1 MSSKIDALKRYMG
14 GPAVP
19 EEKLKKKRKKKK
31 SDGGLGMFVIDDD
44 DAWDSAVAAQG
55 KQKDL
60 WHDEKSAYNE
70 DLPTIVDGTDYD
82 PENQP
87 VVANAEEFFEQERAE
102 ELEKQ
107 WQATETKVPSD
118 PSPPRKNRQTDA
130 SSPRKSKREP
140 ASPVDASPPRRTIR
154 DKTSPIRKLEHD
166 ASPPRRASIRDADH
180 SPPRRKRQDDASPP
194 RRPHQKDPSPPRRHR
209 QEDASPP
216 RRGRQEDPSP
226 SRRPRQDDSSPPR
239 RSRQEESSPSQMT
252 LRRAGPNV
260 TPHLLG
266 VPERETGRHLVES
279 LDMTTIHL
287 HVDQRFHL
295 LNGLKRSV
303 RTIRHL
309 DDPDA
314 TMLLP
319 LVGLSALARHRL
331 ADRDTTDT
339 LRLSKGTRLV
349 DLDKT
354 QVHDVALKLMISD
367 EEPLH
372 HLAVRP
378 NSMLHQ
384 RRHRT
389 NGSRLLQLFKEQQE
403 RHREEQNAMF
413 KNEELMG
420 KQAET
425 VYRDKRGRKLDMLME
440 MQRQQEIQDGKRK
453 REAKEEYEWGTG
465 KVRKEEI
472 RTQQQELEAIKSKPF
487 ARRNDD
493 AELEALRK
501 AKQRDFDPVQ
511 SSLFKKD
518 DFEEKLKP
526 APRKNQ
532 KPKYTGPP
540 APPNRFNIPPGYR
553 WDGVVRG
560 TNWEEKVLLQA
571 NARKAH
577 KQDMY
582 QWATADM

>member
-140 ASPVDASPPRRTIR
+140 ASPNMTHHHLAGHLFEMQTILLPEGNVKMMPHHHE
-154 DKTSPIRKLEHD
+154 DLIRKTHPRHD
-166 ASPPRRASIRDADH
+166 DIVKKTPLLLDEVARRIPHRPGDLARMILLHHGVHARKSPHHLVEDKNISRHLDDH
-180 SPPRRKRQDDASPP
+180 V
-194 RRPHQKDPSPPRRHR
+194 
-209 QEDASPP
+209 E
-216 RRGRQEDPSP
+216 
-226 SRRPRQDDSSPPR
+226 
-239 RSRQEESSPSQMT
+239 MT
-252 LRRAGPNV
+252 LLRRAGPIV

-384 RRHRT
+384 RRHRA

>member
-130 SSPRKSKREP
+130 STPRKSKREP
-140 ASPVDASPPRRTIR
+140 ASPNMTHHHLAGHLFEMQTILLPEGNVKMMPHHHE
-154 DKTSPIRKLEHD
+154 DLIRKTHPRHD
-166 ASPPRRASIRDADH
+166 DIVKKTPLLLDEVARRIPHRPGDLARMILLHHGVHARKSPHHLVEDKNISRHLDDH
-180 SPPRRKRQDDASPP
+180 V
-194 RRPHQKDPSPPRRHR
+194 
-209 QEDASPP
+209 E
-216 RRGRQEDPSP
+216 
-226 SRRPRQDDSSPPR
+226 
-239 RSRQEESSPSQMT
+239 MT
-252 LRRAGPNV
+252 LLRRAGPIV

-384 RRHRT
+384 RRHRA

>member
-140 ASPVDASPPRRTIR
+140 ASPTILLPEGNVKMMPHHHE
-154 DKTSPIRKLEHD
+154 DLIRKTHPRHD
-166 ASPPRRASIRDADH
+166 DIVKKTPLLLDEVARRIPHRPGDLARMILLHHGVHARKSPHHLVEDKNTSRHLDDH
-180 SPPRRKRQDDASPP
+180 V
-194 RRPHQKDPSPPRRHR
+194 
-209 QEDASPP
+209 E
-216 RRGRQEDPSP
+216 
-226 SRRPRQDDSSPPR
+226 
-239 RSRQEESSPSQMT
+239 MT

-389 NGSRLLQLFKEQQE
+389 NGSRLLQLVEILNRLFKEQQE

>member
-140 ASPVDASPPRRTIR
+140 ASPNMTHHHLAGHLFEMQTILLPEGNVKMMPHHHE
-154 DKTSPIRKLEHD
+154 DLIRKTHPRHD
-166 ASPPRRASIRDADH
+166 DIVKKTPLLLDEVARRIPHRPGDLARMILLHHGVHARKSPHHLVEDKNTSRHLDDH
-180 SPPRRKRQDDASPP
+180 V
-194 RRPHQKDPSPPRRHR
+194 
-209 QEDASPP
+209 E
-216 RRGRQEDPSP
+216 
-226 SRRPRQDDSSPPR
+226 
-239 RSRQEESSPSQMT
+239 MT